1 MTTDLP
7 IAAPQPRRGPVIRSD
22 AAHLFQHAS
31 IRMRLYAI
39 VAMSLAM
46 LLIFAAIGVHG
57 IREGSRALSTVYEHQ
72 VQPLRSLLDMET
84 ALKEVRFRMAG
95 YALDQHP
102 SWGNRLHLGEAR
114 QVIPRAWQDFKQKSQ
129 GNNFGPQQQALI
141 STIDKNLGTLPVF
154 FEKIDRA
161 YARNDKATITAILE
175 DEWPFAVHTTVLKP
189 VTQLVPSQE
198 TMVATTYDRHV
209 AQGRRWIVVGLSLF
223 GTLTIALIWFV
234 SRIAIGITRPL
245 NAAVNIADK
254 IAQGDWDS
262 KIETDS
268 RDEIGRLLVALDN
281 MREHVHSRQ
290 ERLETI
296 LDNAAEGVI
305 TFDTQGAIEGYN
317 RAAEK
322 LFGWSEQEV
331 LGMHIGSLL
340 RPDMKETRE
349 HYQEHFMRTELAR
362 LIGREGEFT
371 GRHKDGST
379 FPLALKISRM
389 TLQGREVYVA
399 LAADISERKA
409 FIEDLK
415 RMAEH
420 DGLTGL
426 HNRSYFLGELER
438 VVGRVKRT
446 KEPCAVLY
454 LDLDNFKYINDV
466 HGHAAGDQ
474 LLIEV
479 ANILRRRGR
488 KSDLIARLGGDEFTV
503 LLYNIPPDRVFDV
516 AESFRKS
523 LANSIFQ
530 QGTITANVAC
540 SIGAAMIT
548 PHTESAVQ
556 VMSQADIASHM
567 AKRLGRNRIHVF
579 EPADAENATAM
590 ALDMGWSQRIR
601 EAIENNRFALACQPI
616 VNTRT
621 RAVESYEVLIRMLD
635 EKNALIMPAGF
646 LPPAERFGLMVDI
659 DKWVIAHAIDI
670 LMWQRQELP
679 KLCYSINLSGQTLS
693 DPGVCDLIQAKIAA
707 TGLDP
712 AALTFE
718 VTETVAISDMT
729 VAAAFL
735 ARLKSLGCRT
745 ALDDFGSGMSSF
757 AYLRDLP
764 VDTIKIDGRFVKN
777 LDTSPVDQA
786 MVRAMCE
793 IARALGKQTVAEFV
807 ENEECFRLLAEFG
820 VDYGQGYHLG
830 RPDMVLPCKA
840 ISGRAGEPGIC
851 AL

>member
-1 MTTDLP
+1 MSDQTLS
-7 IAAPQPRRGPVIRSD
+7 APAIRPD
-22 AAHLFQHAS
+22 RARMFRNTS
-31 IRMRLYAI
+31 IRTRLYAI
-39 VAMSLAM
+39 VVLSLAM

-72 VQPLRSLLDMET
+72 VQPRRALLEMER

-95 YALDQHP
+95 YALHQHP
-102 SWGNRLHLGEAR
+102 AVGNRIHLGEAR
-114 QVIPRAWQDFKQKSQ
+114 QIISKAWQDFRQKSR
-129 GNNFGPQQQALI
+129 GNDYSPEQQALI
-141 STIDKNLGTLPVF
+141 STIEKNLGTLPAF
-154 FEKIDRA
+154 FEKLDRA
-161 YARNDKATITAILE
+161 YARDDNATIAAILE
-175 DEWPFAVHTTVLKP
+175 DEWPYAVHTTVLKP
-189 VTQLVPSQE
+189 VAKLIPLQE
-198 TMVATTYDRHV
+198 AMVANTYG
-209 AQGRRWIVVGLSLF
+209 AYAAEGRRLIVTGLSLF
-223 GTLTIALIWFV
+223 GLLTVVLIWFV
-234 SRIAIGITRPL
+234 GRVTVSITRPL
-245 NAAVNIADK
+245 DAAVNVADK
-254 IAQGDWDS
+254 IAQGDLSS
-262 KIETDS
+262 KIESDS
-268 RDEIGRLLVALDN
+268 SNEIGQLLAALDN
-281 MREHVHSRQ
+281 MREQVHTRQ

-296 LDNAAEGVI
+296 LDNAAEGII
-305 TFDTQGAIEGYN
+305 TFDIKGAIKGYN

-331 LGMHIGSLL
+331 LGTHVGMLL
-340 RPDMKETRE
+340 RPDTMESRE
-349 HYQEHFMRTELAR
+349 SYHEHFMRTELAL
-362 LIGREGEFT
+362 LIGREGEMT

-379 FPLALKISRM
+379 FPLALKINRM
-389 TLQGREVYVA
+389 MLQGREIYVA

-426 HNRSYFLGELER
+426 HNRSYFMGELER
-438 VVGRVKRT
+438 VIERARRT

-488 KSDLIARLGGDEFTV
+488 KSDLIARLGGDEFAV
-503 LLYNIPPDRVFDV
+503 LLYNIPPERVAEV

-523 LANSIFQ
+523 LADAIFR
-530 QGTITANVAC
+530 QGTVTANVAC
-540 SIGAAMIT
+540 SIGAAMIA
-548 PHTESAVQ
+548 PQTESAAR
-556 VMSQADIASHM
+556 VMSYADIASHM

-579 EPADAENATAM
+579 ESADAENAATM
-590 ALDMGWSQRIR
+590 ALDMGWSQRIK

-621 RAVESYEVLIRMLD
+621 RKVESYEVLIRMLD
-635 EKNALIMPAGF
+635 DKNALIMPAGF

-659 DKWVIAHAIDI
+659 DKWVIAHAIDT
-670 LMWQRQELP
+670 LVLQRRKLP
-679 KLCYSINLSGQTLS
+679 KLRYSINLSGQTLS
-693 DPGVCDLIQAKIAA
+693 DLGVCDLIQAKIAA

-718 VTETVAISDMT
+718 VTETVAIADMG

-757 AYLRDLP
+757 AYLQDLP

-786 MVRAMCE
+786 MVRAISE
-793 IARALGKQTVAEFV
+793 IAHALGKQTGAEFV
-807 ENEECFRLLAEFG
+807 GNEQSFKLLAEFG

-830 RPDMVLPCKA
+830 RPDMILPCKA
-840 ISGRAGEPGIC
+840 ISGQAGEPGLC
-851 AL
+851 TL

>member
-1 MTTDLP
+1 MFRHT
-7 IAAPQPRRGPVIRSD
+7 
-22 AAHLFQHAS
+22 S
-31 IRMRLYAI
+31 IRTRLYFI

-46 LLIFAAIGVHG
+46 LLIFAAIGVYS
-57 IREGSRALSTVYEHQ
+57 ILEGSQALSSVYEHQ
-72 VQPLRSLLDMET
+72 VQPQRALLEMEG
-84 ALKEVRFRMAG
+84 ALKEVRFRMAS
-95 YALDQHP
+95 YVLDQHP
-102 SWGNRLHLGEAR
+102 AVGNRIHLSEAR
-114 QVIPRAWQDFKQKSQ
+114 QVIPKAWQDFTQRLHSHD
-129 GNNFGPQQQALI
+129 FSPEQQAQI
-141 STIDKNLGTLPVF
+141 STIDKNLGALPVF

-161 YARNDKATITAILE
+161 YAQDDRATIAAMLE
-175 DEWPFAVHTTVLKP
+175 NDWPFAVHTMVLKP
-189 VTQLVPSQE
+189 VAQIIPAQE
-198 TMVATTYDRHV
+198 TQVKAAYDAYVAE
-209 AQGRRWIVVGLSLF
+209 GRWLITAGLSLF
-223 GTLTIALIWFV
+223 GLLTAALIWYV
-234 SRIAIGITRPL
+234 TRLALTIVRPL
-245 NAAVNIADK
+245 DAAVNVANR

-262 KIETDS
+262 KIEADS
-268 RDEIGRLLVALDN
+268 RDELGQLLAALDN
-281 MREHVHSRQ
+281 MREQVHSRQ

-296 LDNAAEGVI
+296 LDNAAEGIV
-305 TFDTQGAIEGYN
+305 TFNTQGTIEGYN

-340 RPDMKETRE
+340 KPDQMETRE
-349 HYQEHFMRTELAR
+349 RYQEHFMRTELAR
-362 LIGREGEFT
+362 LIGREGEIT
-371 GRHKDGST
+371 GRHKDGSA

-389 TLQGREVYVA
+389 TLHGREVYVA

-409 FIEDLK
+409 LIENLK

-426 HNRSYFLGELER
+426 YNRSYFLGELER
-438 VVGRVKRT
+438 VVERVKRT

-454 LDLDNFKYINDV
+454 LDLDNFKYINDI

-503 LLYNIPPDRVFDV
+503 LLYNVPPDRVFAV

-523 LANSIFQ
+523 LADSIFR
-530 QGTITANVAC
+530 QGAIAANVAC

-548 PHTESAVQ
+548 PQTESAVQ

-567 AKRLGRNRIHVF
+567 AKRLGRNRVHVF
-579 EPADAENATAM
+579 ETVDAENVATM
-590 ALDMGWSQRIR
+590 ALDMGWSRRIK

-616 VNTRT
+616 VNTRA
-621 RAVESYEVLIRMLD
+621 RAIESYEVLIRMLD
-635 EKNALIMPAGF
+635 ENDALIMPAGF
-646 LPPAERFGLMVDI
+646 LPPAERFGLAVDI
-659 DKWVIAHAIDI
+659 DKWVIAHAIDT
-670 LMWQRQELP
+670 LVWQRRELP
-679 KLCYSINLSGQTLS
+679 KLRYSINLSGQTLS

-718 VTETVAISDMT
+718 VTETAAISDMT

-764 VDTIKIDGRFVKN
+764 VDCIKIDGRFVKN

-786 MVRAMCE
+786 MVRAMND
-793 IARALGKQTVAEFV
+793 IAHALGKQTVAEFV
-807 ENEECFRLLAEFG
+807 ENEESFRLLAEFG

-830 RPDMVLPCKA
+830 RPDVILPCKA
-840 ISGRAGEPGIC
+840 ISSQAGEPRIC
-851 AL
+851 IL

>member
-1 MTTDLP
+1 MNDQAKSVT
-7 IAAPQPRRGPVIRSD
+7 AAQPDRAR
-22 AAHLFQHAS
+22 LFRNTS
-31 IRMRLYAI
+31 IRARLYAI

-46 LLIFAAIGVHG
+46 LLIFAAIGIYG
-57 IREGSRALSTVYEHQ
+57 FREGSRALSTVYENQ
-72 VQPLRSLLDMET
+72 VQPRRALLEMEG
-84 ALKEVRFRMAG
+84 ALKEIRFRMAS
-95 YALDQHP
+95 YALHQHP
-102 SWGNRLHLGEAR
+102 AVGNRIHLGEAR
-114 QVIPRAWQDFKQKSQ
+114 QVIPRAWQDFKQKSR
-129 GNNFGPQQQALI
+129 GNDFSPQQQVLI
-141 STIDKNLGTLPVF
+141 ATIDKNLGVLPAF
-154 FEKIDRA
+154 FDKLDRA
-161 YARNDKATITAILE
+161 YDREDRNMIMTVLE

-189 VTQLVPSQE
+189 VTQLIPLQE
-198 TMVATTYDRHV
+198 TLVANTYGAYV
-209 AQGRRWIVVGLSLF
+209 AKGRWLIATGLSLF
-223 GTLTIALIWFV
+223 GLLTVALIWFV
-234 SRIAIGITRPL
+234 GRIAGTITRPL
-245 NAAVNIADK
+245 DAAVNVADK
-254 IAQGDWDS
+254 IAQGDWNS
-262 KIETDS
+262 KIEADS
-268 RDEIGRLLVALDN
+268 RDELGQLLTALDN
-281 MREHVHSRQ
+281 MREQVHSRQ

-305 TFDTQGAIEGYN
+305 TFDTRGAIEGYN

-340 RPDMKETRE
+340 RPDSTETRE
-349 HYQEHFMRTELAR
+349 RYQEHFMRIELAR
-362 LIGREGEFT
+362 LIGREGEMN
-371 GRHKDGST
+371 GRHKDGSA

-409 FIEDLK
+409 LIENLK

-420 DGLTGL
+420 DGLTNL
-426 HNRSYFLGELER
+426 YNRSYFLGELER
-438 VVGRVKRT
+438 VVERVKRT

-454 LDLDNFKYINDV
+454 IDLDNFKYINDV

-479 ANILRRRGR
+479 ANTLRRRGR
-488 KSDLIARLGGDEFTV
+488 KSDLIARLGGDEFSV
-503 LLYNIPPDRVFDV
+503 LLYNISPDRVSDV

-523 LANSIFQ
+523 LADSIFR

-540 SIGAAMIT
+540 SIGAAMIS
-548 PHTESAVQ
+548 PQTESAVLI
-556 VMSQADIASHM
+556 MSQADIASHM
-567 AKRLGRNRIHVF
+567 AKRLGRNRVHVF
-579 EPADAENATAM
+579 ESADAENAATM
-590 ALDMGWSQRIR
+590 ALDMGWTQRIKD
-601 EAIENNRFALACQPI
+601 AIANNRFALACQPI

-621 RAVESYEVLIRMLD
+621 RAIEVYEVLIRMLD

-659 DKWVIAHAIDI
+659 DKWVITHAIDT
-670 LMWQRQELP
+670 LMWQRREMPALR
-679 KLCYSINLSGQTLS
+679 YAINLSGQTLS

-718 VTETVAISDMT
+718 ITETVAISDMT

-764 VDTIKIDGRFVKN
+764 VDYIKIDGRFVKN

-786 MVRAMCE
+786 MVRAMSE

-807 ENEECFRLLAEFG
+807 ENEKSFNLLAAFG

-830 RPDMVLPCKA
+830 RPDVILPCKA
-840 ISGRAGEPGIC
+840 ISGQAHEPGLCI
-851 AL
+851 L

>member
-1 MTTDLP
+1 M
-7 IAAPQPRRGPVIRSD
+7 
-22 AAHLFQHAS
+22 FQHTS
-31 IRMRLYAI
+31 IRTRLYSI

-46 LLIFAAIGVHG
+46 LLIFAAIGVYG
-57 IREGSRALSTVYEHQ
+57 ILEGSQALSSVYEHQ
-72 VQPLRSLLDMET
+72 VQPQRALLEMEG
-84 ALKEVRFRMAG
+84 ALKEVRFRMAS
-95 YALDQHP
+95 YVLDQHP
-102 SWGNRLHLGEAR
+102 ATGNRIHLSEAR
-114 QVIPRAWQDFKQKSQ
+114 QVIPKAWQDFKQRLHNRDFS
-129 GNNFGPQQQALI
+129 PEQQAQI
-141 STIDKNLGTLPVF
+141 STIDKNLGALPVF

-161 YARNDKATITAILE
+161 YARDDRITIAAMLEND
-175 DEWPFAVHTTVLKP
+175 WPFTVHTTVLKP
-189 VTQLVPSQE
+189 VAQIIPAQE
-198 TMVATTYDRHV
+198 TQVMAAYDAYVAK
-209 AQGRRWIVVGLSLF
+209 GRWLITAGLSLF
-223 GTLTIALIWFV
+223 GLLTAALIWFV
-234 SRIAIGITRPL
+234 TRLALTIIHPL
-245 NAAVNIADK
+245 DAAVNAANK
-254 IAQGDWDS
+254 IARGDWGS
-262 KIETDS
+262 KIEADP
-268 RDEIGRLLVALDN
+268 RNEIGQLLTALDN
-281 MREHVHSRQ
+281 MREQVQSRQ

-322 LFGWSEQEV
+322 LFGWPEQEV

-340 RPDMKETRE
+340 RPDATETRE

-362 LIGREGEFT
+362 LIGREGELT

-426 HNRSYFLGELER
+426 HNRTYFLGELER
-438 VVGRVKRT
+438 VVERVKRT

-466 HGHAAGDQ
+466 HGHATGDQ

-503 LLYNIPPDRVFDV
+503 LLYNIPPDRVSAV

-523 LANSIFQ
+523 LADSIFQ

-548 PHTESAVQ
+548 PQTESAVQ

-590 ALDMGWSQRIR
+590 ALDMGWSQRIK

-635 EKNALIMPAGF
+635 EKNALVMPAGF
-646 LPPAERFGLMVDI
+646 LPPAERFGLMADI
-659 DKWVIAHAIDI
+659 DKWVIAHAIDT
-670 LMWQRQELP
+670 LMWQRRELP

-693 DPGVCDLIQAKIAA
+693 DPSICDLIQAKIAA

-729 VAAAFL
+729 VAEAFL

-807 ENEECFRLLAEFG
+807 ENEESFRLLAEFG

-830 RPDMVLPCKA
+830 RPDVVLPCKA
-840 ISGRAGEPGIC
+840 ISSQAGEPRMCI
-851 AL
+851 L